1 MNMIQMMQQAQKM
14 QKRLKEVQDELANSE
29 VTAKSNGGAV
39 EVTMNGQIKFKK
51 IKLTK
56 AAINPENP
64 DSVDDETVEMLED
77 LITQAMINAT
87 SEAAALMEN
96 KMKSV
101 TGGISIPGLFRSEE
115 HTSELQSRF
124 DLVCRLLLE
133 KKKITTSLI
142 VHEHYITNISQI
154 YPSAI

>member
-39 EVTMNGQIKFKK
+39 EVSMNGQIKFKK

-101 TGGISIPGLFRSEE
+101 TGGISIPGLF
-115 HTSELQSRF
+115 
-124 DLVCRLLLE
+124 
-133 KKKITTSLI
+133 
-142 VHEHYITNISQI
+142 
-154 YPSAI
+154 